1 MNNEVYFKNDSW
13 CICVRIVNPYMKK
26 IFYEVKKG
34 YRTEKEALKAKE
46 DYDTQYLKDIENAK
60 KRTGMRFTFK
70 EYMEYWVK
78 EEFIKI
84 SSKGSHAI
92 AYWTIYKIIIPN
104 LKQDMFLPY
113 VTADYINELIDACKP
128 VCDSAGQAVSRF
140 LRNILGS
147 AYSYGYMP
155 KDIRDDLIPV
165 KRRNP
170 SIKILSYPE
179 LELLIQE
186 TMKHT
191 AYRFEVLLALFC
203 GLRSGEIR
211 ALRYE
216 DFNKEEQTLRIE
228 RQFTYAYQ
236 IADANDSYEFKCKP
250 EEKAPKANS
259 YRLLKIPAFL
269 FDELEKKKKFN
280 EEIIKGKKEQ
290 GVTDLDEEYV
300 CISCYGKRKGKSTL
314 TASLNRLCH
323 FSGIPTVSM
332 HVLRHQF
339 ATMLLEEGTL
349 SLEYIAKLMGHKSP
363 MTTYSIYCDVMEARE
378 QAKEAL
384 DTLIPYSNNREV

>member
-155 KDIRDDLIPV
+155 KDIRDDLIHKLS
-165 KRRNP
+165 KRLTQVR
-170 SIKILSYPE
+170 KEGILP
-179 LELLIQE
+179 
-186 TMKHT
+186 
-191 AYRFEVLLALFC
+191 
-203 GLRSGEIR
+203 
-211 ALRYE
+211 
-216 DFNKEEQTLRIE
+216 
-228 RQFTYAYQ
+228 
-236 IADANDSYEFKCKP
+236 
-250 EEKAPKANS
+250 
-259 YRLLKIPAFL
+259 
-269 FDELEKKKKFN
+269 
-280 EEIIKGKKEQ
+280 
-290 GVTDLDEEYV
+290 
-300 CISCYGKRKGKSTL
+300 
-314 TASLNRLCH
+314 
-323 FSGIPTVSM
+323 
-332 HVLRHQF
+332 
-339 ATMLLEEGTL
+339 
-349 SLEYIAKLMGHKSP
+349 
-363 MTTYSIYCDVMEARE
+363 
-378 QAKEAL
+378 
-384 DTLIPYSNNREV
+384 